1 MVIIKLQYINIRE
14 GPDGKK
20 HTYVLDKAT
29 NFIYHYDSIEKIIG
43 NLKGKLL
50 DVPNTDKKKIIFY
63 DESTGK
69 TTKKMRKTT
78 KKMRKTKK

>member
-29 NFIYHYDSIEKIIG
+29 NFIYHYDSI
-43 NLKGKLL
+43 
-50 DVPNTDKKKIIFY
+50 KKK
-63 DESTGK
+63 
-69 TTKKMRKTT
+69 
-78 KKMRKTKK
+78 